1 MDSNLKKNTDDGISW
16 LINSG
21 IQSKNNDNYGG
32 YYAWYDEKKKNY
44 SYLYSE
50 ITGYLI
56 TFHCFIFSLKKNK
69 KNLIAAEAAAMWLIN
84 KAQLSFGGF
93 KCLELADKNSNI
105 LDKSSLSYSFDNGVI
120 LNGLVN
126 LYKITKKKKYLK
138 AAIRC
143 ADWLIVCSN
152 KNGIVQPVFDSVK
165 NKFIVNKKSWS
176 MIPGS
181 YHTKISIGLYNIYSV
196 TKKKNYL
203 NLANQIIKKSI
214 SRQKKNG
221 MFLSTTDHLNLHPH
235 CYSAEGVWVAA
246 NLFKKDSYYKSV
258 ISAVDWIKNNMK
270 KSLPPR
276 LFFNNKKVIYN
287 FRVDAISQFL
297 RLILILNID
306 KKMILNDNL
315 IKNLINIMLKNSSKS
330 KIKKS
335 KGGFYWGLQS
345 NGKKTHC
352 VNTWTS
358 SFALQAII
366 YLEQIKT
373 NNKKK
378 LNPFHII

>member
-1 MDSNLKKNTDDGISW
+1 
-16 LINSG
+16 
-21 IQSKNNDNYGG
+21 
-32 YYAWYDEKKKNY
+32 
-44 SYLYSE
+44 
-50 ITGYLI
+50 
-56 TFHCFIFSLKKNK
+56 
-69 KNLIAAEAAAMWLIN
+69 
-84 KAQLSFGGF
+84 
-93 KCLELADKNSNI
+93 
-105 LDKSSLSYSFDNGVI
+105 
-120 LNGLVN
+120 
-126 LYKITKKKKYLK
+126 
-138 AAIRC
+138 
-143 ADWLIVCSN
+143 
-152 KNGIVQPVFDSVK
+152 
-165 NKFIVNKKSWS
+165 
-176 MIPGS
+176 
-181 YHTKISIGLYNIYSV
+181 
-196 TKKKNYL
+196 
-203 NLANQIIKKSI
+203 
-214 SRQKKNG
+214 